1 MRSQEIRNALRRTP
15 FTPVLLALS
24 DGRSVLIRHPDQ
36 VVVTERSVF
45 VGLARVERSRPL
57 ATPSTAEAIAR
68 EGLWLNML
76 QIVAIE
82 SANGEPE

>member
-1 MRSQEIRNALRRTP
+1 M
-15 FTPVLLALS
+15 
-24 DGRSVLIRHPDQ
+24 
-36 VVVTERSVF
+36 F